1 MILLLKIEKLF
12 IIFSKKYVRP
22 LYLFRGDYG
31 IGIHRNQIISC
42 SVFLVAHAVD
52 STRGEVLR
60 KNKLENIDLTKKE
73 AHLRTKGGK
82 RRGKVCWK
90 SGVEFYLFDIQD

>member
-42 SVFLVAHAVD
+42 LAFLAAHAVD
-52 STRGEVLR
+52 NILGEVLR
-60 KNKLENIDLTKKE
+60 KNKLENTDRTKKE

-82 RRGKVCWK
+82 K
-90 SGVEFYLFDIQD
+90 